1 MKLDVAPLKG
11 ILFDWDNTLVE
22 SRSSLV
28 AAINEVLSRYGL
40 RDWEFEKQKRDPN
53 LSFKDNFIHIFGDN
67 ADAAYNQ
74 YREVYLR
81 IMPNMITLFPYVRKV
96 LELFVQKNIPMFIVS
111 NKERILLEKEKD
123 ILLSEYVFQ
132 NVVCGHE
139 AAHDKPHPIQILY
152 ALKDFC
158 AEDEVTPEH
167 FWMVGDSPMD
177 SKAAIDAGVL
187 PIRIG
192 RSIWGDEG
200 NPENQIVYFNN
211 FKEFYQNL
219 LES

>member
-53 LSFKDNFIHIFGDN
+53 LSFKDNFIHIFGDD
-67 ADAAYNQ
+67 ADDAYNQ

-81 IMPNMITLFPYVRKV
+81 IMPNMITVFPYVREV

-158 AEDEVTPEH
+158 AEDDVTPEH